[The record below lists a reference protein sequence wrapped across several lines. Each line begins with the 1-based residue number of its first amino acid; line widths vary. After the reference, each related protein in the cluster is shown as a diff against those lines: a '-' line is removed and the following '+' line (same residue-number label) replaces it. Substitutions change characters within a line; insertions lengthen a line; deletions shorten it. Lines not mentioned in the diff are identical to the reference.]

1 MVLPKERVVSYMMY
15 VKLKEDYKAGD
26 LVPLLNDSIY
36 VYCDL
41 CESYQKV
48 DDVSEIAFG
57 VASFEEINACASCGD
72 KVSEEKNELM
82 TDDKK
87 RELVYK
93 LLGFAPNVKVMRG
106 DREVTA
112 IEILEFMKK

>member
-1 MVLPKERVVSYMMY
+1 MVLPKERVVAYMMY

-36 VYCDL
+36 VFCDI

-48 DDVSEIAFG
+48 EAVRKAAFG
-57 VASFEEINACASCGD
+57 VASFEEINACVSCSD
-72 KVSEEKNELM
+72 KISEEKKEPM
-82 TDDKK
+82 TEEKK

-93 LLGFAPNVKVMRG
+93 LLGFAKNVKVMQG
-106 DREVTA
+106 NREATA
-112 IEILEFMKK
+112 EEILEFRRK